1 MTTDASPNGPA
12 PPRTGQVPVATDSAP
27 TPTDPLAPLIATL
40 IERAE
45 REAAEVLA
53 QADADAAATVARDRA
68 EAESIRA
75 EARAKGATDAAN
87 VLSAERARAE
97 REARALL
104 LAAQQEAHESARR
117 AARDAVCGLKD
128 DPGYPALV
136 AALRARAEAQLG
148 PGARIVELPRG
159 GIAAHA
165 DDRRLEFGLDALAD
179 DLIDDLGADI
189 AELWAP

>member
-1 MTTDASPNGPA
+1 MTTDAAPNARAPA
-12 PPRTGQVPVATDSAP
+12 PKSAAP
-27 TPTDPLAPLIATL
+27 APGDGAPAPSDPLAPLITTL

-53 QADADAAATVARDRA
+53 QADAEAAATVAHARA
-68 EAESIRA
+68 EADSIRA
-75 EARAKGATDAAN
+75 EAQAKGAADAAN

-117 AARDAVCGLKD
+117 AARDAVCSLRD
-128 DPGYPALV
+128 DPGYPELV
-136 AALRARAEAQLG
+136 AALRSRAEAQLG

-165 DDRRLEFGLDALAD
+165 DDRRLEFGLEALAD